1 MASSKTKAW
10 IEAMRL
16 RTLPVSVAGVS
27 AGCACAILC
36 GSFRIVPAICC
47 LLFALLAQ
55 ITSNFANE
63 YYDFKNGLDRKGRE
77 GFRRGVTEGDIS
89 PGAMKRAV
97 FLTLAAAA
105 IPGCALIIWGGWWL
119 LAVGIIICLFALAY
133 STGPYPL
140 SHHGLGDI
148 AVVIFFGLV
157 PVGFSTWL
165 ISGIPMR
172 GLPVAM
178 ALLTGLGVGM
188 LAANVL
194 IVNNYR
200 DADDDA
206 AVGKKTTV
214 VLFGRRFMGRI
225 YLFNS
230 IAGLLLLCSPAI
242 FLIPARGYWLVLPCL
257 LIPLA
262 LKNHS
267 RLVNCNKSIASG
279 NKNNSAEKKVWA
291 QLNPLLKKTA
301 VLLLM
306 ACMILLAES
315 VIFSLFQR

>member
-1 MASSKTKAW
+1 MVSSKRKAW

-16 RTLPVSVAGVS
+16 RTLPVSVAGVL
-27 AGCACAILC
+27 AGCACALLC
-36 GSFRIVPAICC
+36 GSFRILPAICC

-55 ITSNFANE
+55 VASNFANE

-105 IPGCALIIWGGWWL
+105 IPGCALIIWGGLWL

-140 SHHGLGDI
+140 SHHGLGDV
-148 AVVIFFGLV
+148 AVIIFFGLV

-165 ISGIPMR
+165 ISGVSMC
-172 GLPVAM
+172 GLPIAM
-178 ALLTGLGVGM
+178 SLLTGLGVGM

-230 IAGLLLLCSPAI
+230 IVGLLLLCSPSI
-242 FLIPARGYWLVLPCL
+242 FLIPARGYWLVIPCI

-262 LKNHS
+262 IKNHS
-267 RLVNCNKSIASG
+267 RLIHCHPAGGSNAKSAG
-279 NKNNSAEKKVWA
+279 EKGWA

-301 VLLLM
+301 ILLLM